1 MLFSNRLKS
10 WGIVIGLV
18 VGALIGGLFYDLVGD
33 QLGKDPNEMTTT
45 AVLLTWIV
53 ANVFDPLGTIF
64 IRSLFMIVIPLVFS
78 SLALGVSNLGNTN
91 TLKTMGLRV
100 LSFYIV
106 TTIFAILVGQILIF
120 VIQPGVGLDQEVMS
134 EAIVRM
140 ESRVDSL
147 AEKSSWVGKSLW
159 PGLVQTIIPKN
170 ILREFSNTNML
181 AVIFVSMLFG
191 IGIMFL
197 KNERTTSTLREVL
210 TGITD
215 ITIMIVGWVMRL
227 APYAVAALMASA
239 VFNFGWN
246 ILGKVMMYVFVVV
259 LGYLIHFFI
268 VYGTL
273 LKTIVKI
280 PLKEFYK
287 RASNIFLTAFSTSS
301 SSGTMPV
308 TMQTLQDNFGVPK
321 HIVSFTIPIGV
332 TFNMD
337 GTALFEVVAA
347 IFVAQVFGVEITPI
361 GQITLIVLVLITSI
375 GVAGVPGG
383 SLPIL
388 MAAMAAL
395 GIPPQGIALILG
407 VDRFLDMGRTVL
419 NVTGD
424 TVAALFLARRSGVDL
439 DQNIKNIPIS

>member
-1 MLFSNRLKS
+1 MFPNRLKS
-10 WGIVIGLV
+10 WGIVIGLL

-33 QLGKDPNEMTTT
+33 QAGKPPEDMTTL
-45 AVLLTWIV
+45 AVVLTWVV
-53 ANVFDPLGTIF
+53 ANVLDPMGTIF
-64 IRSLFMIVIPLVFS
+64 IRSLFMIVILLVFS
-78 SLALGVSNLGNTN
+78 SLTLGVSNLGNTN
-91 TLKTMGLRV
+91 ALKTMGLRV

-106 TTIFAILVGQILIF
+106 TTLFAILVGQILIF
-120 VIQPGVGLDQEVMS
+120 TIQPGVGLDQEVMS

-140 ESRVDSL
+140 ESRVESL

-159 PGLVQTIIPKN
+159 PGLVDTVIPKN
-170 ILREFSNTNML
+170 IISEFGKTNML

-191 IGIMFL
+191 VGIMFMR
-197 KNERTTSTLREVL
+197 NEKAASTLKDAL
-210 TGITD
+210 TGVTD
-215 ITIMIVGWVMRL
+215 VTIMIVGWVMHL

-246 ILGKVMMYVFVVV
+246 ILGKVMMYVLVVV
-259 LGYLIHFFI
+259 LGYLIHFFL

-273 LKTIVKI
+273 LKTVVRI
-280 PLKEFYK
+280 PLREFYG

-308 TMQTLQDNFGVPK
+308 TMQTLQSNFGVPK

-347 IFVAQVFGVEITPI
+347 IFVAQVFGVEITPL
-361 GQITLIVLVLITSI
+361 GQLTLIALVLITSI

-424 TVAALFLARRSGVDL
+424 TVAALFLAKRSGVDL
-439 DQNIKNIPIS
+439 NQNIKNIPVS